1 MTIPQ
6 TVRGVARLAYL
17 ATMHRAIYQG
27 RTGSYRWAVDL
38 ELDVVAVKHDDGAG
52 WMVPIAK
59 SWL

>member
-1 MTIPQ
+1 MVIPQ

-17 ATMHRAIYQG
+17 SAMRRAQTVG

-38 ELDVVAVKHDDGAG
+38 SLGAVAVKHDDGSG
-52 WMVPIAK
+52 WLVPIAK

>member
-17 ATMHRAIYQG
+17 AAMRRAQFNG
-27 RTGSYRWAVDL
+27 RTGSYRWAVDTTL
-38 ELDVVAVKHDDGAG
+38 GIVAVKHDNNDG
-52 WMVPIAK
+52 WMVPIVK